1 MTKLLRTGLLSMLAL
16 SLLCFQAQAEEVM
29 TVTAT
34 RTDTLLKDAPG
45 AVSVITEQQIAEQPV
60 RDIVDILSEVPGI
73 SLIGQGAGGRKTISI
88 RGADNHHTLVLV
100 DGRRI
105 AASNAVMGHS
115 NYENS
120 WVPVENI
127 KRIEVVRGPL
137 SSLYG
142 SEALGGVINII
153 TKPPTKE
160 WRGGFKI
167 GGGAPSGKGGNSTN
181 VGAHVSGPLLKDRLG
196 LTLSLEHVK
205 ESAIPDEDKPR
216 YSEIEGRKITSFS
229 PKIVLTPNAG
239 HTFELYANLID
250 EERDFLSQSRNR
262 DVDSLYELKNIWLDL
277 AGMARSARLALKSIF
292 TNRASTN

>member
-229 PKIVLTPNAG
+229 PKL
-239 HTFELYANLID
+239 F
-250 EERDFLSQSRNR
+250 
-262 DVDSLYELKNIWLDL
+262 
-277 AGMARSARLALKSIF
+277 
-292 TNRASTN
+292 